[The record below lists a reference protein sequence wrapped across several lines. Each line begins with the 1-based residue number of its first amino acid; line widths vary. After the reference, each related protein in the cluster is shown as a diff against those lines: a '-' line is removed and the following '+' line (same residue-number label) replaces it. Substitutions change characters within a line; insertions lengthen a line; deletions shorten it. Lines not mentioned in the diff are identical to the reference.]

1 MTVKF
6 QNTSVSQVTMMRAVD
21 EAMLSRLRVAVTT
34 EYPVSIKGLLN
45 NYQQIFQDTIKP
57 EEFDC
62 PEMDVFILKV
72 SADYNVWKE
81 FYDEK
86 NNLMLK
92 PTRVSSNVKCHLLA
106 FYVVQTCKHIHS
118 MPIHSF
124 NISF

>member
-1 MTVKF
+1 MK
-6 QNTSVSQVTMMRAVD
+6 RPVD
-21 EAMLSRLRVAVTT
+21 EAMLSRLRVAVTM

-92 PTRVSSNVKCHLLA
+92 PTRVSSSQCTMSSVGILCCPIMQTYPLYARLFLSYLLLR
-106 FYVVQTCKHIHS
+106 TL
-118 MPIHSF
+118 
-124 NISF
+124 

>member
-1 MTVKF
+1 
-6 QNTSVSQVTMMRAVD
+6 MMRPVD
-21 EAMLSRLRVAVTT
+21 EAMFSRLRVAVTM

-106 FYVVQTCKHIHS
+106 FYVVQICKHPLYARPFLS
-118 MPIHSF
+118 YLLLRTL
-124 NISF
+124 